1 MSFMSLID
9 AELMKILA
17 CPKCHGD
24 LQEEVI
30 TKDSGSSGHAVDG
43 RLICAACR
51 LAYPVRDG
59 IPVMLID
66 EAQPL

>member
-1 MSFMSLID
+1 MLID

-17 CPKCHGD
+17 CPKCHGS
-24 LQEEVI
+24 LEE
-30 TKDSGSSGHAVDG
+30 KESAKQLH
-43 RLICAACR
+43 CQKCK

-66 EAQPL
+66 EAIKLS